1 MKVLLPTETR
11 ERVMQAARHLFVTRG
26 YFNTSIP
33 DIVAESGVSTGSIY
47 HHFGSK
53 QALAR
58 QVYDETMTAFIGGL
72 EQRLAGATSLRE
84 RLRGVVA
91 HIYAM
96 ADDDPVMMEYMLFVK
111 HQEIQAD
118 HVPVCMSEPFRLIQ
132 NLIREGV
139 LQGQLKELPVEVLS
153 AGFVG
158 IPLKM
163 VEMKLRGAFDCQL
176 TDQIDDTFALC
187 WDAVRRHPSA

>member
-1 MKVLLPTETR
+1 MKALLPKETR
-11 ERVMQAARHLFVTRG
+11 ERVMQAARRLFVTRG

-33 DIVAESGVSTGSIY
+33 DIVAETGVSTGSIY

-58 QVYDETMTAFIGGL
+58 QVYDETMAAFIWGL
-72 EQRLAGATSLRE
+72 EQRLAGTTSLRE
-84 RLRGVVA
+84 RLRAVVA
-91 HIYAM
+91 YIYVM
-96 ADDDPVMMEYMLFVK
+96 ADTDPVMMEYMLFVK

-118 HVPVCMSEPFRLIQ
+118 HVPVCMSEPFRLIK
-132 NLIREGV
+132 NLILEGI
-139 LQGQLKELPVEVLS
+139 LQGQLKDLPVEVLS

-163 VEMKLRGAFDCQL
+163 VEMKLRGAFNRQL
-176 TDQIDDTFALC
+176 TDQLENTFALC
-187 WDAVRRHPSA
+187 WDAVRRQPSE